1 MLLLYYYYTVYLFI
15 YTHTVGLRV
24 DLNMKTLT
32 TLKILKMILTSML
45 MTAILKTQALSVKD
59 LKRKIRLPALAAAA
73 DVVDG
78 MMTWRK
84 HSYVNVC
91 IVAVL
96 GLKCWSCLLKTETR
110 QLQKT

>member
-1 MLLLYYYYTVYLFI
+1 
-15 YTHTVGLRV
+15 
-24 DLNMKTLT
+24 MKTLT

-96 GLKCWSCLLKTETR
+96 GLKCWSCLLSGTDKIAIFSAGC
-110 QLQKT
+110 QLRLLCELLIILSEYTHNLISRD